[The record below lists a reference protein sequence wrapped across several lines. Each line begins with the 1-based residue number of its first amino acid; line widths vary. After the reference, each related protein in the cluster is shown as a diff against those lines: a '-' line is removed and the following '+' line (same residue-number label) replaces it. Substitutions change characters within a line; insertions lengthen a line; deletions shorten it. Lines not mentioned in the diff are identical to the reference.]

1 MPIVNPNLDITP
13 VDRDG
18 AVHGFDVRAV
28 VKGRGRLRAMVT
40 PTEPDGHAF
49 AALRALL
56 AGATSLE
63 PPAWSALAS
72 LGVVISPNEV
82 SQPVRFSCSL
92 DTLEVAEIPSRLRPV
107 DVPSAIL
114 NPAVR
119 IVPFD
124 ELVKRDP
131 ANSHIWEP
139 VERLVM
145 VRDRRTEMEY
155 PFWASDPMIATIE
168 QLISG
173 TRSIPALDADLR
185 TRLVAAGIVI
195 DPAGETFETFAAN
208 AHARYKVGDYVTLT
222 RLLNGA
228 HIVAMRSYYTR
239 VLEEGFVYLSDGQV
253 PLRYAMHREPLMA
266 FYHHQIRA
274 LFETVVGEPIKCS
287 YPYFG
292 AYRNGADLEK
302 HTDREQCEWTASLLI
317 DELPRP
323 EGISDWSLFLELP
336 TGDCTPM
343 LMGIGDGSIYL
354 GRKLPHYRDAFTGQL
369 MTCHFYHYVKAD
381 FDGPLD

>member
-1 MPIVNPNLDITP
+1 MQIINPNLDITP

-18 AVHGFDVRAV
+18 ALHGFDVRAV
-28 VKGRGRLRAMVT
+28 VKGRGKLRAMVT
-40 PTEPDGHAF
+40 STEPNGHAF

-63 PPAWSALAS
+63 PSAWSALAA

-82 SQPVRFSCSL
+82 AQPVRFSCSL
-92 DTLEVAEIPSRLRPV
+92 DTLELAEIPSRLRPV
-107 DVPSAIL
+107 DVPNAIL
-114 NPAVR
+114 NLAVR
-119 IVPFD
+119 IAPFD
-124 ELVKRDP
+124 ELVARDP

-139 VERLVM
+139 AARLVM

-155 PFWASDPMIATIE
+155 PFWASDPLIATIE
-168 QLISG
+168 QLIAG
-173 TRSIPALDADLR
+173 TRSLLDLDADLR
-185 TRLVAAGIVI
+185 ARLVAAGIVI
-195 DPAGETFETFAAN
+195 DPAAETFEAFAAD
-208 AHARYKVGDYVTLT
+208 AHARYKAGDHVTLT

-228 HIVAMRSYYTR
+228 HIVAMRAYYMR
-239 VLEEGFVYLSDGQV
+239 VVQEGFVYMGDGQV
-253 PLRYAMHREPLMA
+253 PLRYAMHSEPLMA
-266 FYHHQIRA
+266 FYHKQIRA
-274 LFETVVGEPIKCS
+274 LFEAVAGEPIKCS

-292 AYRNGADLEK
+292 AYRHGADLEK

-336 TGDCTPM
+336 TGVCTPM

-369 MTCHFYHYVKAD
+369 MICHFYHYVKAD
-381 FDGPLD
+381 FEGPLD